1 METGKINLS
10 IDSDIRQVQH
20 VGEAVR
26 VLCSHLELSGA
37 KPSSVELAVVEAI
50 NNSIEH
56 AYRSESG
63 NSVDVAFEY
72 DADCLNIKI
81 KDYGVP
87 MPNSIAGQLSTGV
100 VMPDGNVD
108 MDALPESGWGV
119 QLLKSVCDEVSYKR
133 NSSCN
138 TLSLSFKLGSVT
150 A

>member
-26 VLCSHLELSGA
+26 VLCSHLELAGA

-87 MPNSIAGQLSTGV
+87 MPTSIAGQLSQEV
-100 VMPDGNVD
+100 IMPNGSVD
-108 MDALPESGWGV
+108 MDGLPESGWGV
-119 QLLKSVCDEVSYKR
+119 QLLKSVCDEVSYQR
-133 NSSCN
+133 IQSCN
-138 TLSLSFKLGSVT
+138 TLSLSFKLASVT